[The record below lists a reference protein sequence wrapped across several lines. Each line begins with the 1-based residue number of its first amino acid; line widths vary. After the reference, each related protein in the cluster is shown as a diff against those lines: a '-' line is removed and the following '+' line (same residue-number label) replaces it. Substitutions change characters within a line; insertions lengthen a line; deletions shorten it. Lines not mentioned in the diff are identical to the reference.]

1 MQLETFAAAAAV
13 FPVFAVSAVL
23 SGALHLYGHCVCF
36 IVVFRHG
43 ATVTK
48 LYFPFL
54 FLSAQHTHNIYQVI
68 HIIMIIQS
76 MAGYDLKIIL
86 RLIMENSINGREGS
100 RPFYKCVG
108 IVFLF

>member
-1 MQLETFAAAAAV
+1 MLPNSVVVVVDWWWFWLESELGFQCLGSAVQSETFAAAAAGI

-48 LYFPFL
+48 LYFLFL
-54 FLSAQHTHNIYQVI
+54 ALSAQHTHTIYT
-68 HIIMIIQS
+68 
-76 MAGYDLKIIL
+76 
-86 RLIMENSINGREGS
+86 ENNTINGRE
-100 RPFYKCVG
+100 
-108 IVFLF
+108 